1 MRTPRLAAAAL
12 LTTAC
17 LVAAGIPALAAAPA
31 PTADLSEP
39 QRSSGGVEVRTHGS
53 VTVRPY
59 QDAERDPVVMAVHA
73 VQRVEGATVVYYSV
87 GAAAGDLDNGGLN
100 ELAAEQIG
108 AAYIS
113 GDNIGSVRL
122 VDPVNRTAYAVVL
135 EPDSAGTASPSPF
148 MSDSSALPEG
158 QPGVMGAMYAVLPEL
173 PVGVSTVD
181 VDLLYG
187 VTVADVP
194 VADGYLTPTADPES
208 VIPLGTAW
216 PAVDQAQVAQ
226 IAAPEKFTY
235 PLSTVVEALDDSEV
249 VTDRGETVSVDVA
262 ADVLFAFDKSDL
274 SAKARAKLAT
284 VAKRLVAEGAT
295 GTVTVVG
302 HTDDESSDAYNLA
315 LSKRRAQSV
324 ASVLGPA
331 LSSLDVKL
339 SVTGKGESEPLADND
354 TDEGRQANRRV
365 TITYTAG
372 GER

>member
-1 MRTPRLAAAAL
+1 MTAPRLAAAAVLTLGCL
-12 LTTAC
+12 L
-17 LVAAGIPALAAAPA
+17 AAGVPALAA
-31 PTADLSEP
+31 PTPSADLSEP
-39 QRSSGGVEVRTHGS
+39 QRSSAGVEVRTHGT

-59 QDAERDPVVMAVHA
+59 QNADRDPVVMAVHA

-87 GAAAGDLDNGGLN
+87 GAAAGELDNGGLS

-135 EPDSAGTASPSPF
+135 EPDSADTASPSPF
-148 MSDSSALPEG
+148 MSDSSALPED

-173 PVGVSTVD
+173 PAGVNTVD

-194 VADGYLTPTADPES
+194 VADGYLTPTADPET

-216 PAVDQAQVAQ
+216 PEVDQAQVAR

-235 PLSTVVEALDDSEV
+235 PLATVVEALDDSEV

-274 SAKARAKLAT
+274 SAKAKAKLAT
-284 VAKRLVAEGAT
+284 VAKRLVADGAT

-302 HTDDESSDAYNLA
+302 HTDDESSDTYNLA

-324 ASVLGPA
+324 SSVLGPA
-331 LSSLDVKL
+331 LSSLAVKIT
-339 SVTGKGESEPLADND
+339 VAGKGESEPVADND

-372 GER
+372 GQR